1 MVDGKD
7 RVVSRQVESDGRDR
21 HSGWLVTALVG
32 PLVMSGCLA
41 QKADLTKLNQ
51 EVDLKIAKLD
61 EAIKRANEAGAQLH
75 QDVSELRDEEV
86 AALRGGLDKSTH
98 ERTSMRAKL
107 DDLEHR
113 LGKLNADLKAA
124 NAGVV
129 SATKAL
135 EARLQEYDK
144 ALAED
149 DAQRQALGEQV
160 VQLGGALAEFKLAI
174 NGLGE
179 KLIQQD
185 QRITD
190 FNAEASRRT
199 DTLREKI
206 EADAQATTAHLAE
219 VNKSV
224 TSVAKALEAVGEK
237 FVAQEAQQDR
247 HLDEMNTALQALTQH
262 VTVLTQA
269 VSQLQATKN
278 QAGGKA
284 GGKKAAQSSPAPL
297 AGKESHRAKRPGQSS
312 EAGTHSATGEA
323 ATPAAPSE
331 PGASPEP
338 VHETAGAS
346 AQAASLAAQPAAQ
359 IEAAATVKEAYDR
372 NIQKFKQGD
381 LNGALQGFSDFLA
394 QYPASDLAP
403 NAQYW
408 QGECYYGKKEYELAI
423 KAFDRVKLAYPT
435 SEKVPA
441 ALLKKGFA
449 YLALKDRGRASAT
462 LRQVADAYPQSP
474 EASKALDKLAQLK
487 PKDR

>member
-1 MVDGKD
+1 
-7 RVVSRQVESDGRDR
+7 
-21 HSGWLVTALVG
+21 
-32 PLVMSGCLA
+32 MSGCLA
-41 QKADLTKLNQ
+41 QKADLTRLNQ

-86 AALRGGLDKSTH
+86 AALRGGLDKGTH
-98 ERTSMRAKL
+98 EQTSIRAKL

-113 LGKLNADLKAA
+113 LGKLNAGLQAA
-124 NAGVV
+124 NAGVA
-129 SATKAL
+129 SATKTL
-135 EARLQEYDK
+135 EARLQEHDK

-149 DAQRQALGEQV
+149 DAQRQALGQQV

-185 QRITD
+185 QRVAD
-190 FNAEASRRT
+190 FNAEASRRM

-224 TSVAKALEAVGEK
+224 TSVAKALETVGGK
-237 FVAQEAQQDR
+237 FVAQEEQQDR
-247 HLDEMNTALQALTQH
+247 RLDEMNVGLQALTKH
-262 VTVLTQA
+262 VTALTQAVNQMDESVQSVEAVRSRVEELAQA
-269 VSQLQATKN
+269 VSQLQETKN
-278 QAGGKA
+278 PTGNKS
-284 GGKKAAQSSPAPL
+284 GGKKPAQSSSPPSA
-297 AGKESHRAKRPGQSS
+297 AKESHRAERPRRSS
-312 EAGTHSATGEA
+312 EAGSRSAPGEA
-323 ATPAAPSE
+323 AAPAAASD
-331 PGASPEP
+331 PGAPPEA

-346 AQAASLAAQPAAQ
+346 AQAATLAARTAASAGAQ
-359 IEAAATVKEAYDR
+359 IEAAAGAKEAYDR

-394 QYPASDLAP
+394 QHPTSDLAP

-408 QGECYYGKKEYELAI
+408 QGECYYGRKEYELAI
-423 KAFDRVKLAYPT
+423 EAFDRVKLSYPT

-449 YLALKDRGRASAT
+449 YLALKDQRRASAT
-462 LRQVADAYPQSP
+462 LRQVVDAYPKSP

-487 PKDR
+487 QKNR